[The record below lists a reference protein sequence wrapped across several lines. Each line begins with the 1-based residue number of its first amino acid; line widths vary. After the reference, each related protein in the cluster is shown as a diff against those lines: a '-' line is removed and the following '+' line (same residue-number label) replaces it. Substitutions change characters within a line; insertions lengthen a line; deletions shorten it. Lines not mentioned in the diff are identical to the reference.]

1 MKTIMTLLDLRS
13 EGFQHVLEDDNG
25 KLKSMNDGDTGVLRN
40 LDHKILENIFG
51 GEYDTEE
58 NRERFIQLRKVK
70 FPENE
75 MKMKIDKKKAEV
87 EDD

>member
-13 EGFQHVLEDDNG
+13 EGFQHVLEDENG
-25 KLKSMNDGDTGVLRN
+25 KLKSMNDGDEGVLRN
-40 LDHKILENIFG
+40 LDHKILEHIFG
-51 GEYDTEE
+51 SEYDSEE
-58 NRERFIQLRKVK
+58 NRDRFIQLRKVK